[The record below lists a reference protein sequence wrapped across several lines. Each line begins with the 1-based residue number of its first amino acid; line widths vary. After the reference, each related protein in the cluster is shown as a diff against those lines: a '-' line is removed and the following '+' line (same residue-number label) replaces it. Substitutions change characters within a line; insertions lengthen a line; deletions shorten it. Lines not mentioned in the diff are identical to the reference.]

1 MARKKKKTVENKPV
15 QSIGYSGR
23 IKLALRSGRT
33 VILTKTYN
41 NNGFS
46 PLFEFLSYCLA
57 GQYSAANEIRPSKIM
72 LWNSSGDPTAC
83 NLDSSAQASGFISN
97 NTAATISKTK
107 DTTIFHFLIP
117 KIYITNQQFNQIALY
132 GNTISDKKNP
142 SALFNLVSNGSWEGI
157 NISEWADNFNLVV
170 EWEMTVSNK

>member
-57 GQYSAANEIRPSKIM
+57 GQYSAANEIRPSRIM
-72 LWNSSGDPTAC
+72 LWYSSEEPTVYEVINSE
-83 NLDSSAQASGFISN
+83 QAS
-97 NTAATISKTK
+97 
-107 DTTIFHFLIP
+107 
-117 KIYITNQQFNQIALY
+117 
-132 GNTISDKKNP
+132 
-142 SALFNLVSNGSWEGI
+142 
-157 NISEWADNFNLVV
+157 